1 MLSSTHY
8 INFVN
13 ITGAAKAIILAVFQ
27 YISFQKRPS
36 AVTIA
41 LLWAKPSDGMSLDG
55 AIGGRPCNTIAIGR
69 QTDGHPKAIL
79 DKRNTR

>member
-1 MLSSTHY
+1 M
-8 INFVN
+8 
-13 ITGAAKAIILAVFQ
+13 
-27 YISFQKRPS
+27 
-36 AVTIA
+36 TIA

-69 QTDGHPKAIL
+69 QTDGHPKAIW